1 MRDHQP
7 PRLQTIE
14 QLRAWELQF
23 RSLPELRLRAELD
36 AGLMT
41 SCMGIESPLSEYR
54 HCGPEPLDQQSR
66 SPQRHELSDQRTSDG
81 LVQLPMLEA
90 HVGDAPKPSITLEGI
105 TGLGWSVQ

>member
-1 MRDHQP
+1 MHDQQP

-36 AGLMT
+36 AGAMT
-41 SCMGIESPLSEYR
+41 SCMAVESPLSEYR
-54 HCGPEPLDQQSR
+54 HCGPDVVYRDPS
-66 SPQRHELSDQRTSDG
+66 SPQQFGLSEQQPSDG
-81 LVQLPMLEA
+81 QVESPMLEA
-90 HVGDAPKPSITLEGI
+90 QVGNAPKPSITLEGM